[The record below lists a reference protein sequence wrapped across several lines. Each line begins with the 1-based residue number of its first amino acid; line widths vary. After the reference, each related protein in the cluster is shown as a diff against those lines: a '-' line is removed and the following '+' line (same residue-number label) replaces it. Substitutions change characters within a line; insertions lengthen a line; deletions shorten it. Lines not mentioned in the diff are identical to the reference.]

1 MLYRRDRVRSLA
13 LVSRGRDQETSRC
26 ERSRRD
32 LFVDVWIRIT
42 GRHRRA
48 ERYRDDG
55 TVVADCPVDA
65 RENVTVRP
73 VGVVVEN
80 SRNVEVGAKSNA
92 IPRPPGG
99 SLRTAR
105 NSRAEGSMTV
115 IVIHRQPRD
124 E

>member
-13 LVSRGRDQETSRC
+13 LVSRGRDQQASRC

-42 GRHRRA
+42 GRHRTA

-65 RENVTVRP
+65 REDVTVRP

-80 SRNVEVGAKSNA
+80 FRNVEVGAKSNA
-92 IPRPPGG
+92 IARPLGG
-99 SLRTAR
+99 LPRTAR
-105 NSRAEGSMTV
+105 HSRAERSMTV
-115 IVIHRQPRD
+115 SVIDRESRD